1 VERILHGRAVAEEKD
16 SADRKRDIVSAIE
29 QSGQFSE
36 TATVSNHPPP
46 PTPHESSWT
55 ADDWAV
61 AAISALIAI
70 PLCEAGWH
78 AVVNEPEHFARGLT
92 AIGVGLPL
100 GLAGFSFHRWKT
112 KIPDGARNLIGSAAL
127 KWWPVAAFLA
137 FAYFA
142 GPEMYRRATAP
153 VSPPSQ
159 VSPPAQVLCWDGPC
173 APTHKKP
180 GPEYLKEIGLGS
192 GPQGQPLMLQAT
204 PAATSE
210 RLRIFVDYSEYRSG
224 WMPKRRAFIGEI
236 KEPVKGKIER
246 LQLITQATKENA
258 GQNTLWW
265 GDPFQNDPV
274 TTPIYSSNIPA
285 ILVRARLA
293 IIGAGG
299 EQHHYFMLVR
309 GAENVGTYVG
319 ILPEHDSGD
328 WIESWERE

>member
-1 VERILHGRAVAEEKD
+1 
-16 SADRKRDIVSAIE
+16 
-29 QSGQFSE
+29 
-36 TATVSNHPPP
+36 
-46 PTPHESSWT
+46 
-55 ADDWAV
+55 
-61 AAISALIAI
+61 
-70 PLCEAGWH
+70 
-78 AVVNEPEHFARGLT
+78 
-92 AIGVGLPL
+92 
-100 GLAGFSFHRWKT
+100 
-112 KIPDGARNLIGSAAL
+112 
-127 KWWPVAAFLA
+127 
-137 FAYFA
+137 
-142 GPEMYRRATAP
+142 
-153 VSPPSQ
+153 
-159 VSPPAQVLCWDGPC
+159 
-173 APTHKKP
+173 
-180 GPEYLKEIGLGS
+180 
-192 GPQGQPLMLQAT
+192 MLQAT